1 MIRKLP
7 IAVVNQIAAGE
18 VVERPVSVA
27 KELIENS
34 LDAGATRV
42 RVEIR
47 GGGSEQLTV
56 IDDGDGF
63 LAKDLP
69 LAFASHATSK
79 LQEVHDLEHIASLG
93 FRGEALASIG
103 AVARARIQSRR
114 RGSDEGWQVSCDGGV
129 ETEPAPCGAPEGTRI
144 EIRDL
149 FYNVPAR
156 RRFLKAAHAER
167 ARIQQLISELALA
180 RLDVDFTLVS
190 DDKELLRLPR
200 DESLAQRVARCFG
213 AELGGGLMPVMREF
227 DGLKVEGVVGEPDLA
242 RRDGRLELTYV
253 NGRLAREKS
262 ALHAV
267 RQAYREYL
275 MGGRFPVY
283 VLHMV
288 LPPDQ
293 VDVNIHPRKAEVRFV
308 ESRKVAGCMH
318 ETVRAALQERT
329 MPSRRDAGDGAEATA
344 SGPGAISVRPSM
356 PRARSGF
363 PASSPSLF
371 EPSRPSGGV
380 PTRSTPVVD
389 VAEGAPAGAADGT
402 DAVHESSGQAAAGAD
417 RAAGAADDDRAAP
430 DGARP
435 NPFQRASG
443 KFLQVMDLYL
453 LMEHE
458 DGLLVVDQHALHERV
473 VYERL
478 KQQHE
483 ARGDVQIQ
491 RLLVPAVVE
500 LTPGELAWMESVQSD
515 LAEEGLLVER
525 FGPNSIAVQGL
536 PTVLAKT
543 DPKQLVRALAMGE
556 NADGKASIREHV
568 AERFHSMACRGSV
581 MSGDR
586 LTDEEIAELLK
597 AAAKLEHP
605 HNCPHGRPTVLTFS
619 SVELERYFRRRC

>member
-1 MIRKLP
+1 MIKKLP

-34 LDAGATRV
+34 LDAGATRI
-42 RVEIR
+42 RIEIR
-47 GGGSEQLTV
+47 GGGAEELTIV
-56 IDDGDGF
+56 DDGDGF
-63 LAKDLP
+63 LPEDLP

-79 LQEVHDLEHIASLG
+79 LSTVHDLEHIGSLG

-103 AVARARIQSRR
+103 AIARARIQSRR
-114 RGSDEGWQVSCDGGV
+114 ADSKEGWEVRCDGGI
-129 ETEPAPCGAPEGTRI
+129 ETEPQPCGCPQGTRI

-149 FYNVPAR
+149 FFNVPAR
-156 RRFLKAAHAER
+156 RRFLKAPHAER
-167 ARIQQLISELALA
+167 ARIQQLVAELAIA

-200 DESLAQRVARCFG
+200 GVSLADRVQQCFG
-213 AELGGGLMPVMREF
+213 RDLGRGLLPVTREF

-242 RRDGRLELTYV
+242 RRDGKFELTYV
-253 NGRLAREKS
+253 NGRLASEKS

-267 RQAYREYL
+267 RQAYREFL

-283 VLHMV
+283 VLQLV

-308 ESRKVAGCMH
+308 ESRKVAGCLH
-318 ETVRAALQERT
+318 ETVRAALQART
-329 MPSRRDAGDGAEATA
+329 MSLGHGGGALGYGGVATA
-344 SGPGAISVRPSM
+344 GGSASEGGVQIRPDM

-363 PASSPSLF
+363 PLGTPSLF
-371 EPSRPSGGV
+371 GSSGTAFGRADRCDDAMQSAAEPVTVREP
-380 PTRSTPVVD
+380 
-389 VAEGAPAGAADGT
+389 APGAAARG
-402 DAVHESSGQAAAGAD
+402 
-417 RAAGAADDDRAAP
+417 P
-430 DGARP
+430 DRP
-435 NPFQRASG
+435 NPFRRANG
-443 KFLQVMDLYL
+443 RFLQVMDLYL
-453 LMEHE
+453 LLEGE
-458 DGLLVVDQHALHERV
+458 DGLIVVDQHALHERV
-473 VYERL
+473 TYEQL
-478 KQQHE
+478 KSQHA
-483 ARGDVQIQ
+483 AREVQIQ

-500 LTPGELAWMESVQSD
+500 VTPGEQAWLESVQEQ
-515 LAEEGLLVER
+515 LAAEGLLLEP
-525 FGPNSIAVQGL
+525 FGPNAIAVQGM

-556 NADGKASIREHV
+556 SEDGKSSLGEHI

-586 LTDEEIAELLK
+586 LTDEEIAELLRV
-597 AAAKLEHP
+597 AATLEHP

-619 SVELERYFRRRC
+619 SAELERYFRRRC

>member
-1 MIRKLP
+1 MIKKLP

-34 LDAGATRV
+34 LDAGASRV
-42 RVEIR
+42 RVELR
-47 GGGSEQLTV
+47 GGGAEQLTV

-63 LAKDLP
+63 LPEDLP

-79 LQEVHDLEHIASLG
+79 LSDVHDLEHIGSLG

-103 AVARARIQSRR
+103 AVAKARVQSRHR
-114 RGSDEGWQVSCDGGV
+114 DAGEGWEVRCEGG
-129 ETEPAPCGAPEGTRI
+129 EESAPQPCGCPQGTRI

-156 RRFLKAAHAER
+156 RRFLKAPHAER
-167 ARIQQLISELALA
+167 ARIQQLVCELALA

-200 DESLAQRVARCFG
+200 GVDLAERLQQCFG
-213 AELGGGLMPVMREF
+213 RELGKGLLPVRREF

-253 NGRLAREKS
+253 NGRMAREKS

-267 RQAYREYL
+267 RQAYREFL

-283 VLHMV
+283 VLQLV
-288 LPPDQ
+288 LPADL

-308 ESRKVAGCMH
+308 ESRKVAGCLH
-318 ETVRAALQERT
+318 ESVRSALQERT
-329 MPSRRDAGDGAEATA
+329 LPDAAAREGGV
-344 SGPGAISVRPSM
+344 SIRPEL

-363 PASSPSLF
+363 PSQSRSLF
-371 EPSRPSGGV
+371 EAGGGGATPAQPAAAASPVSHPVEVREPSG
-380 PTRSTPVVD
+380 PPPERAVD
-389 VAEGAPAGAADGT
+389 
-402 DAVHESSGQAAAGAD
+402 
-417 RAAGAADDDRAAP
+417 
-430 DGARP
+430 RP
-435 NPFQRASG
+435 NPFRRAAG
-443 KFLQVMDLYL
+443 RFLQVMDLYL
-453 LMEHE
+453 LIEGD

-473 VYERL
+473 TYEQL
-478 KQQHE
+478 KRQHA
-483 ARGDVQIQ
+483 AREVQVQ

-500 LTPGELAWMESVQSD
+500 LTPAELGWFEGVRD
-515 LAEEGLLVER
+515 ELAEEGLLVER
-525 FGPNSIAVQGL
+525 FGPNAIAVQGM
-536 PTVLAKT
+536 PAVLART
-543 DPKQLVRALAMGE
+543 DPKQLVRALATGE
-556 NADGKASIREHV
+556 ADGGRASVGEHI

-586 LTDEEIAELLK
+586 LNDEEISELLRV
-597 AAAKLEHP
+597 AATLEHP
-605 HNCPHGRPTVLTFS
+605 HNCPHGRPTTLTFS
-619 SVELERYFRRRC
+619 AAELERYFRRRC

>member
-1 MIRKLP
+1 MIKKLP

-34 LDAGATRV
+34 LDAGATRI

-47 GGGSEQLTV
+47 GGGAEELTV

-63 LAKDLP
+63 VPEDLP

-79 LQEVHDLEHIASLG
+79 LSTVHDLEHIGSLG

-103 AVARARIQSRR
+103 AIARARIQSRR
-114 RGSDEGWQVSCDGGV
+114 PDGEEGWEMRCDGGV
-129 ETEPAPCGAPEGTRI
+129 ETKPQPCGSPPGTRI

-149 FYNVPAR
+149 FFNVPAR
-156 RRFLKAAHAER
+156 RRFLKAPHAER
-167 ARIQQLISELALA
+167 ARIQQLVAELALA

-200 DESLAQRVARCFG
+200 NVTLAERVQQCFG
-213 AELGGGLMPVMREF
+213 RDLGRGLLPVSREF

-242 RRDGRLELTYV
+242 RRDGKLELTYV
-253 NGRLAREKS
+253 NGRLASEKS
-262 ALHAV
+262 AIHAV

-283 VLHMV
+283 VLQIA

-308 ESRKVAGCMH
+308 ESRKVAGCLH
-318 ETVRAALQERT
+318 STVRTALQART
-329 MPSRRDAGDGAEATA
+329 MTLGEASA
-344 SGPGAISVRPSM
+344 SEGGMQIRPEM

-363 PASSPSLF
+363 PIATPSLF
-371 EPSRPSGGV
+371 EAGG
-380 PTRSTPVVD
+380 
-389 VAEGAPAGAADGT
+389 GAASIART
-402 DAVHESSGQAAAGAD
+402 DATD
-417 RAAGAADDDRAAP
+417 GAATPATEPVIVREPQPGTATSSAE
-430 DGARP
+430 RP
-435 NPFQRASG
+435 NPFRRAAG
-443 KFLQVMDLYL
+443 RFLQVMDLYL
-453 LMEHE
+453 LLEGD

-473 VYERL
+473 TYEQL
-478 KQQHE
+478 KKQHA
-483 ARGDVQIQ
+483 ARDVQIQ

-500 LTPGELAWMESVQSD
+500 VTPGELAWLESVQEQ
-515 LAEEGLLVER
+515 LASEGLLLEP
-525 FGPNSIAVQGL
+525 FGPNAIAVQGM

-556 NADGKASIREHV
+556 SDDGKSAIGEHI

-586 LTDEEIAELLK
+586 LTDGEIEELLRV
-597 AAAKLEHP
+597 AATLDHP

-619 SVELERYFRRRC
+619 SAELERYFRRRC

>member
-1 MIRKLP
+1 MIKKLP

-34 LDAGATRV
+34 LDAGATRI

-47 GGGSEQLTV
+47 GGGAEELTV

-63 LAKDLP
+63 LPEDLP

-79 LQEVHDLEHIASLG
+79 LAEVHDLEHIGSLG

-103 AVARARIQSRR
+103 AVSRARIQSRR
-114 RGSDEGWQVSCDGGV
+114 HDGPEGWEVRCDGGK
-129 ETEPAPCGAPEGTRI
+129 ETKPAPCGSPAGTRI

-149 FYNVPAR
+149 FFNVPAR
-156 RRFLKAAHAER
+156 RRFLKAPHAER
-167 ARIQQLISELALA
+167 ARIQQLVAELALA
-180 RLDVDFTLVS
+180 RLDVDFTLIS

-200 DESLAQRVARCFG
+200 NVTLAERVQQCFG
-213 AELGGGLMPVMREF
+213 RDLGKGLLPVSREF
-227 DGLKVEGVVGEPDLA
+227 DGIKIEGVVGEPDLA
-242 RRDGRLELTYV
+242 RRDGKLELTYV
-253 NGRLAREKS
+253 NGRLASEKS
-262 ALHAV
+262 AIHSV

-283 VLHMV
+283 VLQMV

-308 ESRKVAGCMH
+308 ESRKVAGCLH
-318 ETVRAALQERT
+318 STVKTALQART
-329 MPSRRDAGDGAEATA
+329 MTFGEGVVSEGGVQ
-344 SGPGAISVRPSM
+344 VRPEM

-363 PASSPSLF
+363 PMASPSLF
-371 EPSRPSGGV
+371 ESGGAASASV
-380 PTRSTPVVD
+380 GSS
-389 VAEGAPAGAADGT
+389 AAPERASASEPAIVREPGAASPGGNPGGSPGQPP
-402 DAVHESSGQAAAGAD
+402 AVE
-417 RAAGAADDDRAAP
+417 
-430 DGARP
+430 RP
-435 NPFQRASG
+435 NPFQRVQG
-443 KFLQVMDLYL
+443 RFLQVMDLYL
-453 LMEHE
+453 LLEGD

-473 VYERL
+473 TYEQL
-478 KQQHE
+478 KKQHA
-483 ARGDVQIQ
+483 ARDVQVQ

-500 LTPGELAWMESVQSD
+500 VTPNELAWLESVQD
-515 LAEEGLLVER
+515 QLASEGLVLEP
-525 FGPNSIAVQGL
+525 FGPNSVAVQGM
-536 PTVLAKT
+536 PTVLART

-556 NADGKASIREHV
+556 SEDGKSAIGEHI

-586 LTDEEIAELLK
+586 LTDEEIEELLRV
-597 AAAKLEHP
+597 AATLDHP

-619 SVELERYFRRRC
+619 SAELERYFRRRC